1 MITLEIPERDYE
13 LSVVIRLIEQE
24 GARILG
30 VTVDVPMNEGDP
42 YLAHI
47 QVNLADV
54 SRVTATLRRFGFVV
68 AHADNETENDAE
80 WSRKAESFLRY
91 LDM

>member
-1 MITLEIPERDYE
+1 MITLEIPDRDYE
-13 LSVVIRLIEQE
+13 LSVMVRLIEQE

-30 VTVDVPMNEGDP
+30 IVVDAPVNEGDP
-42 YLAHI
+42 YHVHI
-47 QVNLADV
+47 HLNLADV
-54 SRVTATLRRFGFVV
+54 SRVTSTLRRFGFMVT
-68 AHADNETENDAE
+68 HADNETQNDAE